1 MLNREMKSESGSSFA
16 IASQPFQVEKTCMDE
31 TMNERQQWR
40 DCQDEKKG
48 GFHRDDEGQCDPLDH
63 HEQLSS
69 WNLCSGGGNLLL
81 DEFLLLW
88 IKAPF
93 STSSYSQVGDYLSAG
108 PCIQDAS
115 CESILYICLYVT
127 KELVYQAGS

>member
-1 MLNREMKSESGSSFA
+1 MRRRLAFIEMMRASVILMIIMNSFFPGTFA
-16 IASQPFQVEKTCMDE
+16 QV
-31 TMNERQQWR
+31 
-40 DCQDEKKG
+40 
-48 GFHRDDEGQCDPLDH
+48 
-63 HEQLSS
+63 
-69 WNLCSGGGNLLL
+69 GNLLL
-81 DEFLLLW
+81 VEFLLLS

-93 STSSYSQVGDYLSAG
+93 STSSYSQVGDYLTAG